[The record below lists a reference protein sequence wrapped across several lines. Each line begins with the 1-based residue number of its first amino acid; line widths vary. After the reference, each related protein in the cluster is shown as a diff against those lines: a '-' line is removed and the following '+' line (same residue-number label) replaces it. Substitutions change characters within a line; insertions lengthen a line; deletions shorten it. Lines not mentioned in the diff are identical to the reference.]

1 MDPLRVFFAKQAYN
15 YYKRNTF
22 AAVEENKWCLWKK
35 LPGTRNTFFP
45 SKILATK
52 VLEWVY
58 STFLKKNSFAT
69 NHFFFISLGGQCP
82 IIAAWQLWWHQ
93 KKPLYS
99 LHLLNHCW
107 GMGCKG
113 KRRWWCLPFAK
124 KSARKAGRKVLCKTA
139 FACKTNQQNLHF
151 YVWGAAAFLGKIVI
165 RVGN

>member
-82 IIAAWQLWWHQ
+82 IIAAWQLWWHP
-93 KKPLYS
+93 KKTTLLITFVKPL
-99 LHLLNHCW
+99 LGN
-107 GMGCKG
+107 GMQGKKTMMMFTICKKKCQKSG
-113 KRRWWCLPFAK
+113 K
-124 KSARKAGRKVLCKTA
+124 KSFV
-139 FACKTNQQNLHF
+139 
-151 YVWGAAAFLGKIVI
+151 
-165 RVGN
+165 

>member
-58 STFLKKNSFAT
+58 STFLKKQFCNKSFLFHKFRGPMSDNCCLT
-69 NHFFFISLGGQCP
+69 TLVTSKKTTLL
-82 IIAAWQLWWHQ
+82 IIFV
-93 KKPLYS
+93 KPL
-99 LHLLNHCW
+99 LGN
-107 GMGCKG
+107 GMQG

>member
-52 VLEWVY
+52 VFGVSVQY
-58 STFLKKNSFAT
+58 ISKKKNSFAT

-99 LHLLNHCW
+99 LYLLNHCLE
-107 GMGCKG
+107 MGCKEKDDDDVYHLQKKKCQKSG
-113 KRRWWCLPFAK
+113 K
-124 KSARKAGRKVLCKTA
+124 KSFV
-139 FACKTNQQNLHF
+139 
-151 YVWGAAAFLGKIVI
+151 
-165 RVGN
+165 